1 MNDDLEKTMKRKS
14 ALLFSMIAL
23 GIMVM
28 SIAAYAHHSFAATY
42 DESKMVEIKGK
53 VVVFQFRN
61 PHSFITVEVTDGAK
75 KVRWG
80 VEGPGSTQL
89 ANSNIQNDTLR
100 YGDEVVVTGNPSRTP
115 DEKKLRLRT
124 MKRPD
129 GFSFG
134 FTDQE
139 RKATEQ

>member
-1 MNDDLEKTMKRKS
+1 MKGKL
-14 ALLFSMIAL
+14 APLFVLAILATSV
-23 GIMVM
+23 G
-28 SIAAYAHHSFAATY
+28 AYAHHSFSATY
-42 DESKMVEIKGK
+42 DESKTVEIKGK

-61 PHSFITVEVTDGAK
+61 PHSFVTVEVTDANGR

-80 VEGPGSTQL
+80 IEGPGSTQL
-89 ANSNIQNDTLR
+89 ANSGIQNDTLR
-100 YGDEVVVTGNPSRTP
+100 YGDEVVVSGSPSRTP
-115 DEKKLRLRT
+115 GENKLRMRT

-134 FTDQE
+134 FTEAE

>member
-1 MNDDLEKTMKRKS
+1 MKNK
-14 ALLFSMIAL
+14 LVFLFVL
-23 GIMVM
+23 GMLATAV
-28 SIAAYAHHSFAATY
+28 AAYAHHSFAATY
-42 DESKMVEIKGK
+42 DEAKTIEIKGK
-53 VVVFQFRN
+53 IVVFSFRN
-61 PHSFITVEVTDGAK
+61 PHSFITVEVTDAGGK

-89 ANSNIQNDTLR
+89 ANSGIQNDTLK
-100 YGDEVVVTGNPSRTP
+100 YGDEVVIAGNPSRSP
-115 DEKKLRLRT
+115 GEAKLRLRT

-134 FTDQE
+134 FTEEQ

>member
-1 MNDDLEKTMKRKS
+1 MKVKS
-14 ALLFSMIAL
+14 ASLFVLAILATS
-23 GIMVM
+23 V
-28 SIAAYAHHSFAATY
+28 AAYAHHSFAATY
-42 DESKMVEIKGK
+42 DESKTMEIKGK
-53 VVVFQFRN
+53 IVVFQFRN
-61 PHSFITVEVTDGAK
+61 PHSFVTVEVTNADGK

-89 ANSNIQNDTLR
+89 VNSGIQNDTLR
-100 YGDEVVVTGNPSRTP
+100 YGDEVVVSGNPSRTP
-115 DEKKLRLRT
+115 GEAKLRMRT

-134 FTDQE
+134 FTEAE

>member
-1 MNDDLEKTMKRKS
+1 MKSRL
-14 ALLFSMIAL
+14 ALLIGAAVAMASVVT
-23 GIMVM
+23 MV
-28 SIAAYAHHSFAATY
+28 AYGHHSFAATY
-42 DESKMVEIKGK
+42 DEARTIEIHGK
-53 VVVFQFRN
+53 IVVFQFRN
-61 PHSFITVEVTDGAK
+61 PHSFVTVEVTDKDGK

-89 ANSNIQNDTLR
+89 ANSGIQNDTLR

-115 DEKKLRLRT
+115 DEPKLRMRT

-134 FTDQE
+134 FTDAE
-139 RKATEQ
+139 RRATEQ

>member
-1 MNDDLEKTMKRKS
+1 MKPRLP
-14 ALLFSMIAL
+14 LLFLL
-23 GIMVM
+23 GILATAV
-28 SIAAYAHHSFAATY
+28 AVYAHHSFAATY
-42 DESKMVEIKGK
+42 DESKTTEIKGK
-53 VVVFQFRN
+53 VVVFSFRN
-61 PHSFITVEVTDGAK
+61 PHSFITVEVTDDSGK

-89 ANSNIQNDTLR
+89 TNSGIQNDTLK

-115 DEKKLRLRT
+115 GEPKLRLRT

-134 FTDQE
+134 FTPEQQ
-139 RKATEQ
+139 RATEQ

>member
-1 MNDDLEKTMKRKS
+1 MKRKS
-14 ALLFSMIAL
+14 ALLFVV
-23 GIMVM
+23 GILVTTA
-28 SIAAYAHHSFAATY
+28 AAYAHHSFAATY
-42 DESKMVEIKGK
+42 DESKTTEIKGK
-53 VVVFQFRN
+53 VVVFSFRN
-61 PHSFITVEVTDGAK
+61 PHSFITVEVTDGNK

-89 ANSNIQNDTLR
+89 TNSGIQNDTLK

-115 DEKKLRLRT
+115 GEAKLRLRT

-134 FTDQE
+134 FTPEQQ
-139 RKATEQ
+139 RATEQ

>member
-1 MNDDLEKTMKRKS
+1 MMKAKW
-14 ALLFSMIAL
+14 ALLSVL
-23 GIMVM
+23 GILAASM
-28 SIAAYAHHSFAATY
+28 AAYAHHSFAATY
-42 DESKMVEIKGK
+42 DEAKTIEIKGR
-53 VVVFQFRN
+53 VVVFSFRN
-61 PHSFITVEVTDGAK
+61 PHSFVTVEVTETSGQ

-89 ANSNIQNDTLR
+89 ANSGVQGDTLK

-115 DEKKLRLRT
+115 NEHKLRLRT

-134 FTDQE
+134 FTPEQQ
-139 RKATEQ
+139 RLTEQ

>member
-1 MNDDLEKTMKRKS
+1 MKSKW
-14 ALLFSMIAL
+14 ALLPLL
-23 GIMVM
+23 GLFAMTAV
-28 SIAAYAHHSFAATY
+28 AYGHHSFAATY
-42 DESKMVEIKGK
+42 DEAKTIEIKGK
-53 VVVFQFRN
+53 VVVFSFRN
-61 PHSFITVEVTDGAK
+61 PHSFITVEVTDEKGK

-89 ANSNIQNDTLR
+89 ANSGIQNDTLR
-100 YGDEVVVTGNPSRTP
+100 YGDEVEVTGNPSRSP
-115 DEKKLRLRT
+115 GEPKLRLRT

-134 FTDQE
+134 FTEEQ

>member
-1 MNDDLEKTMKRKS
+1 MKGK
-14 ALLFSMIAL
+14 LVFLFAL
-23 GIMVM
+23 GLLATAVVG
-28 SIAAYAHHSFAATY
+28 YAHHSFAATY
-42 DESKMVEIKGK
+42 DEGKTIEIKGK
-53 VVVFQFRN
+53 IVVFSFRN
-61 PHSFITVEVTDGAK
+61 PHSFITVEVTDAGGK

-89 ANSNIQNDTLR
+89 ANSGIQNDTLK
-100 YGDEVVVTGNPSRTP
+100 YGDEVVIAGNPSRSP
-115 DEKKLRLRT
+115 GEAKLRLRT

-134 FTDQE
+134 FTEEQ

>member
-1 MNDDLEKTMKRKS
+1 MKGK
-14 ALLFSMIAL
+14 LPVLFLL
-23 GIMVM
+23 GIVAAAV
-28 SIAAYAHHSFAATY
+28 AAYGHHSFAATY
-42 DESKMVEIKGK
+42 DEAKTIEIKGR

-61 PHSFITVEVTDGAK
+61 PHSFVTVEVTEATGK

-100 YGDEVVVTGNPSRTP
+100 YGDEVVVTGNPSRSP
-115 DEKKLRLRT
+115 EEKKLRLRT

-134 FTDQE
+134 FTPEQQ
-139 RKATEQ
+139 KATEQ

>member
-1 MNDDLEKTMKRKS
+1 MKGKL
-14 ALLFSMIAL
+14 APLFVLAILATS
-23 GIMVM
+23 V
-28 SIAAYAHHSFAATY
+28 AAYAHHSFSATY
-42 DESKMVEIKGK
+42 DESKTVEIKGK

-61 PHSFITVEVTDGAK
+61 PHSFVTVEVTDANGR

-80 VEGPGSTQL
+80 IEGPGSTQL
-89 ANSNIQNDTLR
+89 ANSGIQNDTLR
-100 YGDEVVVTGNPSRTP
+100 YGDEVVVSGSPSRTP
-115 DEKKLRLRT
+115 GENKLRMRT

-134 FTDQE
+134 FTEAE

>member
-1 MNDDLEKTMKRKS
+1 MKRKL
-14 ALLFSMIAL
+14 ALPLVL
-23 GIMVM
+23 GILATAM
-28 SIAAYAHHSFAATY
+28 AAYAHHSFAATY
-42 DESKMVEIKGK
+42 DEAKTIEIKGRI
-53 VVVFQFRN
+53 VVFSFRN
-61 PHSFITVEVTDGAK
+61 PHSFVTVEVTEGDK

-89 ANSNIQNDTLR
+89 ANSGIQGDTLR

-115 DEKKLRLRT
+115 NEHKLRLRT

-134 FTDQE
+134 FTPEQQ
-139 RKATEQ
+139 RATEQ

>member
-1 MNDDLEKTMKRKS
+1 MRRPGEKQMKAKW
-14 ALLFSMIAL
+14 AGLFV
-23 GIMVM
+23 MVAM
-28 SIAAYAHHSFAATY
+28 AATATSVYAHHSFAATY
-42 DESKMVEIKGK
+42 DEAKTVEIKGR

-61 PHSFITVEVTDGAK
+61 PHSFVTIEVTEASGK

-89 ANSNIQNDTLR
+89 ANSNIQTDPLR

-134 FTDQE
+134 FTEEQ

>member
-1 MNDDLEKTMKRKS
+1 MKRKS
-14 ALLFSMIAL
+14 ALFLMLAILATS
-23 GIMVM
+23 V
-28 SIAAYAHHSFAATY
+28 AAYAHHSFAATY
-42 DESKMVEIKGK
+42 DESKTIEIKGK

-61 PHSFITVEVTDGAK
+61 PHSFVTLEVTGENGK
-75 KVRWG
+75 KTRWG

-89 ANSNIQNDTLR
+89 ANSGVQNDTLR

-115 DEKKLRLRT
+115 DEPKLRMRT

-134 FTDQE
+134 FTPEQQ
-139 RKATEQ
+139 KLTEQ

>member
-1 MNDDLEKTMKRKS
+1 MKAKL
-14 ALLFSMIAL
+14 ALLFAL
-23 GIMVM
+23 LGTTV
-28 SIAAYAHHSFAATY
+28 AAYAHHSFAATY
-42 DESKMVEIKGK
+42 DESKTIEIKGRI
-53 VVVFQFRN
+53 VVFQFRN
-61 PHSFITVEVTDGAK
+61 PHSFVTVEVTEGTR